1 VPLDSINF
9 VFVMGERK
17 GLSKYYPPDFDPS
30 KLSRVKAPK
39 NKEVSSNFMLP
50 MSIRCE
56 TCGDFMGAGLKF
68 NAKKSTAIETYL
80 GTKIF
85 RFSMKCKSCPQ
96 TFFIK
101 TDPEHGDY
109 TCESGAK
116 RNFAPWRAE
125 KAAEEAADAIQ
136 AEQATDTMQALENK
150 TLDARREMEELDALD
165 ELRASKARAARI
177 SADTLLENVRARN
190 CAVLA
195 QVDEQDIDNEVL
207 VAFAARQT
215 AVRRLDVDV
224 AERDEGD
231 PLRSAFALSAPAGVN
246 VVDMR
251 DVERPPKRKSVPI
264 STGVIGRRLLVTSRK
279 KTREEIPNAAPT
291 PVSEYVPA
299 SVRVDVPMLASVP
312 LPLPDPP
319 SAPFPA
325 PVLAPTPAPEP
336 EPEPEPESAPTP
348 VPEHEPVPTPV
359 HEPEPVPTPVHEP
372 QPVPTPVHEPEP
384 VPTSVLEPAP
394 FVSTA
399 LGELSAYGGS
409 NDSDDSLADS

>member
-1 VPLDSINF
+1 VPLERINF

-109 TCESGAK
+109 ICESGAK

-125 KAAEEAADAIQ
+125 KAAEEAADALQ

-150 TLDARREMEELDALD
+150 TLDARKEMEELDALD
-165 ELRASKARAARI
+165 ELRVSNARAARI
-177 SADTLLENVRARN
+177 SADTLLKNMRAKN
-190 CAVLA
+190 SAVLA
-195 QVDEQDIDNEVL
+195 QVDEQDINNEVL

-215 AVRRLDVDV
+215 TVRRLDVDV
-224 AERDEGD
+224 AER
-231 PLRSAFALSAPAGVN
+231 
-246 VVDMR
+246 
-251 DVERPPKRKSVPI
+251 ERPAKRKSVPS
-264 STGVIGRRLLVTSRK
+264 STGVIGRRVLVTSRK
-279 KTREEIPNAAPT
+279 KAREEISTATPT
-291 PVSEYVPA
+291 PVSAYVPA
-299 SVRVDVPMLASVP
+299 FVHADVSMLANVP
-312 LPLPDPP
+312 LRLPDPP
-319 SAPFPA
+319 SAPTPA

-336 EPEPEPESAPTP
+336 EPA
-348 VPEHEPVPTPV
+348 PTPV
-359 HEPEPVPTPVHEP
+359 HEPEPVPK
-372 QPVPTPVHEPEP
+372 
-384 VPTSVLEPAP
+384 SVLEPAP
-394 FVSTA
+394 FESTA
-399 LGELSAYGGS
+399 LGGLSAYGGS
-409 NDSDDSLADS
+409 NDSDDSHAEP